1 MLKCTQGNCILLA
14 WPSSRAFPSS
24 DIALQKNLYFAW
36 KVMATKMYK
45 RKFHFVPRVFTNF
58 PLLQLQCCE
67 NPSFPLNGKRIG
79 NLHFPFNC
87 KGDSLRFLDFQTEDP
102 PQVSCVGW
110 PNTHI
115 GKHGRT
121 VKFI

>member
-14 WPSSRAFPSS
+14 WPSSRASPSS
-24 DIALQKNLYFAW
+24 DISVQKNLYFPW
-36 KVMATKMYK
+36 KVIATKMYK
-45 RKFHFVPRVFTNF
+45 RKFHFVPRVCTNF
-58 PLLQLQCCE
+58 PPASASILCK

-87 KGDSLRFLDFQTEDP
+87 KGDSLRFSDFQTEDP

-110 PNTHI
+110 PSTHT
-115 GKHGRT
+115 GSM
-121 VKFI
+121 VEL